1 MFKTLQTKP
10 ILGTGI
16 YTIPDMSA
24 ILGISYPKVL
34 RWINSFWN
42 DKFGKEYGNK
52 YSWNIDLTKA
62 VNFYTMIE
70 LYTFYQLNLSGV
82 YTGEIIKAHE
92 ILSKQFKTPYPF
104 ATKFILDNIKSDGK
118 KVLFEQ
124 NDGSI
129 YTVDVTKQFN
139 LSFIKE
145 FYKNLD
151 FDGNALAKRFWPL
164 GKDRSIV
171 CDPHHKFGQPVI
183 AGTNIQAEV
192 LAEMCKAGDSIKFIA
207 RTYELSINQVK
218 DAIEYAKKAA

>member
-16 YTIPDMSA
+16 YTIPDMSS
-24 ILGISYPKVL
+24 ILGIPYPKVL

-82 YTGEIIKAHE
+82 YTGEILKAHE
-92 ILSKQFKTPYPF
+92 ILSKQYKTPYPF

-118 KVLFEQ
+118 KILFEQ

-129 YTVDVTKQFN
+129 YTVDATKQFN

-164 GKDRSIV
+164 GKDKSIV

-183 AGTNIQAEV
+183 DGTNIQAEV
-192 LAEMCKAGDSIKFIA
+192 IYKMYLGNEPVSFIA
-207 RTYELSINQVK
+207 KLYEITSSKVK
-218 DAIEYAKKAA
+218 DAITFCKHAA